1 MTCGGLLWPR
11 LRKYVVHSNAALDSM
26 ELQINPPDA
35 RKTLSCLN
43 TCFPGWGD
51 ERTFKWAYERS
62 MQNLPAP
69 DYLVLTENGKPI
81 AGSGVN
87 YRQVLFPNNSSVIGG
102 IMTGSWTVPVAR
114 GRGCF
119 TMLIEE
125 SIRITRE
132 RTGALLLAFVTED
145 NSSCRQLCKAGA
157 ATFPSSYFTLEPE
170 HASGS
175 WKGGWEEVDSISEEL
190 FQRWT
195 SAREGFVRYGY
206 ASIENWRSQI
216 VDRCLKTVFLQRDDA
231 FAVLGDRADTY
242 QLHAFLGTGDQSFC
256 EVLQAAKHYS
266 NRARKKLF
274 LFSTDRALLEFCR
287 TDRFHEKRGY
297 LTVHVTDWARLGHAL
312 QLPVPTMELSHRIVG
327 DPASAWFLGRWQLQS
342 GDRI

>member
-1 MTCGGLLWPR
+1 MQ
-11 LRKYVVHSNAALDSM
+11 SNTALDSM
-26 ELQINPPDA
+26 ELQINSPDA

-51 ERTFKWAYERS
+51 ERTFRWAYERP
-62 MQNLPAP
+62 MQNQPAP
-69 DYLVLTENGKPI
+69 DYLMITEDGKPI

-87 YRQVLFPNNSSVIGG
+87 YRQVSFPNGASVIGG
-102 IMTGSWTVPVAR
+102 IMTGSWTLPVAR

-119 TMLIEE
+119 TMFIEE

-157 ATFPSSYFTLEPE
+157 ATFPTSYFTLKPE
-170 HASGS
+170 HPSGPWES
-175 WKGGWEEVDSISEEL
+175 EWKEVDSISEKL
-190 FQRWT
+190 FERWT

-206 ASIENWRSQI
+206 ASLGDWRSQI
-216 VDRCLKTVFLQRDDA
+216 VDRCPKTVFLQSEDA
-231 FAVLGDRADTY
+231 FAVLGDRGDTY
-242 QLHAFLGTGDQSFC
+242 QLHAFLGTDGQSFR
-256 EVLQAAKHYS
+256 EILQTVKYYS

-274 LFSTDRALLEFCR
+274 LFSTDPALSEFCR
-287 TDRFHEKRGY
+287 TDGFLEKRGY
-297 LTVHVTDWARLGHAL
+297 LTAHVTDWAQLGRAFQL
-312 QLPVPTMELSHRIVG
+312 AVPETQLPHRIVG
-327 DPASAWFLGRWQLQS
+327 DPANAWFLGRWQLQS